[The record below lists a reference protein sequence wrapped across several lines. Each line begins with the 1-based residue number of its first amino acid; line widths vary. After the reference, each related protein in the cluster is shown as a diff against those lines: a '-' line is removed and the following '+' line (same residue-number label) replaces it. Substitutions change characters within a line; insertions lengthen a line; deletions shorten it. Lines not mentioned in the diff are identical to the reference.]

1 MKRYLLNAAFIL
13 SLVAPA
19 FAEVVT
25 LTSKNGKNL
34 VVTLVAKQGDKV
46 LVRRASDS
54 KEFAVSL
61 DTLNE
66 ESQQNVMDKMKSLK
80 DAYPPLEL
88 DVVLGKRRNR
98 VSGSYYMKDMEI
110 TAKVTVTNKD
120 HRIPCPECSADIIFI
135 GQDQKD
141 PDLYKVMS
149 TQRRGVKPTEKG
161 AVFDSTPFV
170 TRYDSDNKGYNN
182 VGGYKYVGYVLV
194 VSDQD
199 GKVLHTKATSG
210 FIKKALDSSVTKV
223 TDLMSYTE
231 GAVLDKGMNR
241 L

>member
-1 MKRYLLNAAFIL
+1 
-13 SLVAPA
+13 
-19 FAEVVT
+19 VVT

-98 VSGSYYMKDMEI
+98 V
-110 TAKVTVTNKD
+110 
-120 HRIPCPECSADIIFI
+120 
-135 GQDQKD
+135 
-141 PDLYKVMS
+141 
-149 TQRRGVKPTEKG
+149 
-161 AVFDSTPFV
+161 
-170 TRYDSDNKGYNN
+170 RY
-182 VGGYKYVGYVLV
+182 
-194 VSDQD
+194 
-199 GKVLHTKATSG
+199 
-210 FIKKALDSSVTKV
+210 
-223 TDLMSYTE
+223 
-231 GAVLDKGMNR
+231 
-241 L
+241 